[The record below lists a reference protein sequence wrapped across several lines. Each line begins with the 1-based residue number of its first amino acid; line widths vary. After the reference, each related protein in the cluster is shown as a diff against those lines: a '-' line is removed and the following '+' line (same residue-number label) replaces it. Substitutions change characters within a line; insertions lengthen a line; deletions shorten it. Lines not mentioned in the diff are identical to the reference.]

1 MTEIDMQPERPANF
15 TLNNDKC
22 FVCGTKN
29 PFGLQVD
36 LEIAEAGASVRIE
49 CTPPDHLQGWAD
61 ILHGGILS
69 TLLDEA
75 ITYVGIGTFDQHAV
89 TAQLE
94 VHFRNPAPTGVKLFV
109 SAERIKV
116 SKRLVEAKAEVTLGD
131 GTLIATGTGKVVPVS
146 ENFAP
151 KVPDTP

>member
-1 MTEIDMQPERPANF
+1 MAIE
-15 TLNNDKC
+15 NNDNC
-22 FVCGTKN
+22 FVCGMKN
-29 PFGLQVD
+29 PFGFQVKP
-36 LEIAEAGASVRIE
+36 EIIGDGAAVRIE
-49 CTPPDHLQGWAD
+49 CTPAEHLQGWAN

-75 ITYVGIGTFDQHAV
+75 ITYVGIGTFDQPAV

-94 VHFRNPAPTGVKLFV
+94 VRFRNPAPTAVKLFV
-109 SAERIKV
+109 SAERTKV

-131 GTLIATGTGKVVPVS
+131 GTLIATGAGKVVPVG

-151 KVPDTP
+151 KVPA

>member
-1 MTEIDMQPERPANF
+1 MTSASFAVWKIHSACKSIPKLLMQ
-15 TLNNDKC
+15 
-22 FVCGTKN
+22 
-29 PFGLQVD
+29 
-36 LEIAEAGASVRIE
+36 GASVRIE
-49 CTPPDHLQGWAD
+49 CTPPEHLQGWAD

-94 VHFRNPAPTGVKLFV
+94 VRFRNPAPTGVKLFV

-146 ENFAP
+146 ESFAP
-151 KVPDTP
+151 KVPAQ

>member
-1 MTEIDMQPERPANF
+1 MAIE
-15 TLNNDKC
+15 NNDKC
-22 FVCGTKN
+22 FVCGMKN
-29 PFGLQVD
+29 PFGFQVKP
-36 LEIAEAGASVRIE
+36 EIINGGASVRIE
-49 CTPPDHLQGWAD
+49 CTPAEHLQGWAN

-94 VHFRNPAPTGVKLFV
+94 VRFRNPAPTGVKLLV
-109 SAERIKV
+109 CAERTKI

-131 GTLIATGTGKVVPVS
+131 GTLIATGTGKVVPVGD
-146 ENFAP
+146 NFAP
-151 KVPDTP
+151 KVPTQ

>member
-1 MTEIDMQPERPANF
+1 MAIDTQSDTSTNLA
-15 TLNNDKC
+15 LNNDHC
-22 FVCGTKN
+22 FVCGMRN
-29 PFGLQVD
+29 PFGLQVKP
-36 LEIAEAGASVRIE
+36 EIKDAGAFVHIE
-49 CTPPDHLQGWAD
+49 CTPPEHLQGWAD

-75 ITYVGIGTFDQHAV
+75 ITYVGISTFNQHAV

-94 VHFRNPAPTGVKLFV
+94 VRFRNPAPTRVKLFV

-116 SKRLVEAKAEVTLGD
+116 SRKLVEAKAEVTLSD

-151 KVPDTP
+151 KTPAP

>member
-1 MTEIDMQPERPANF
+1 MQSEKPANY

-36 LEIAEAGASVRIE
+36 LDIRDAGASVRIE
-49 CTPPDHLQGWAD
+49 CTPPEHLQGWAN

-75 ITYVGIGTFDQHAV
+75 ITHVGIATFDQHAV

-94 VHFRNPAPTGVKLFV
+94 VRFRNPAPTGVKLFV
-109 SAERIKV
+109 CAERTKV
-116 SKRLVEAKAEVTLGD
+116 SKRLVEAKAEVTLSD
-131 GTLIATGTGKVVPVS
+131 NTLIATGIGKVVPVG

-151 KVPDTP
+151 KVPTQS

>member
-1 MTEIDMQPERPANF
+1 MAIE
-15 TLNNDKC
+15 NNDNC
-22 FVCGTKN
+22 FVCGMKN
-29 PFGLQVD
+29 PFGFQVKPEVRD
-36 LEIAEAGASVRIE
+36 GGASVHIE
-49 CTPPDHLQGWAD
+49 CTPAEHLQGWAN

-69 TLLDEA
+69 TLLDEV

-94 VHFRNPAPTGVKLFV
+94 IRFRNPAPTGVKLFV

-116 SKRLVEAKAEVTLGD
+116 SKRLVEAKAEVTLSD

-146 ENFAP
+146 EHFAP
-151 KVPDTP
+151 KVPAQF

>member
-1 MTEIDMQPERPANF
+1 MAIE
-15 TLNNDKC
+15 NNDNC
-22 FVCGTKN
+22 FVCGMKN
-29 PFGLQVD
+29 PFGFQVKP
-36 LEIAEAGASVRIE
+36 EIIGDGASVRIE
-49 CTPPDHLQGWAD
+49 CTPAEHLQGWAN

-75 ITYVGIGTFDQHAV
+75 ITYVGIGTFDQPAV

-94 VHFRNPAPTGVKLFV
+94 VRFRNPAPTAVKLFV
-109 SAERIKV
+109 SAERTKV

-131 GTLIATGTGKVVPVS
+131 GTLIATGAGKVVPVG

-151 KVPDTP
+151 KVPAQS

>member
-1 MTEIDMQPERPANF
+1 MAIE
-15 TLNNDKC
+15 NNDNC
-22 FVCGTKN
+22 FVCGMKN
-29 PFGLQVD
+29 PFGFQVKP
-36 LEIAEAGASVRIE
+36 EIIGDGASVRIE
-49 CTPPDHLQGWAD
+49 CTPAEHLQGWAN

-75 ITYVGIGTFDQHAV
+75 ITYVGIGTFDQPAV

-94 VHFRNPAPTGVKLFV
+94 VRFRNPAPTAVKLFV
-109 SAERIKV
+109 SAERTKV

-131 GTLIATGTGKVVPVS
+131 GTLIATGAGKVVPVG

-151 KVPDTP
+151 KVPAQ

>member
-1 MTEIDMQPERPANF
+1 MAVDMQSDTSVNLA
-15 TLNNDKC
+15 LDNDHC
-22 FVCGTKN
+22 FVCGMRN
-29 PFGLQVD
+29 PFGLQVKP
-36 LEIAEAGASVRIE
+36 EIKNDGEFVRIE
-49 CTPPDHLQGWAD
+49 CTPPEHLQGWAD

-75 ITYVGIGTFDQHAV
+75 ITYVGISTFNQHAV

-94 VHFRNPAPTGVKLFV
+94 VRFRKPAPTRVKLFV

-116 SKRLVEAKAEVTLGD
+116 SRRLVEAKAEVTLSD
-131 GTLIATGTGKVVPVS
+131 GTLIATGVGKVVPVN

-151 KVPDTP
+151 KMPK

>member
-1 MTEIDMQPERPANF
+1 MQSDTSTRLS
-15 TLNNDKC
+15 LNNDHC

-29 PFGLQVD
+29 PFGLRVKP
-36 LEIAEAGASVRIE
+36 EIRDGGALVHIE
-49 CTPPDHLQGWAD
+49 CTPPEHLQGWAD

-75 ITYVGIGTFDQHAV
+75 ITYVGISTFGQHAV

-94 VHFRNPAPTGVKLFV
+94 VRFRNPAPTRAKLFV
-109 SAERIKV
+109 SAERTKV
-116 SKRLVEAKAEVTLGD
+116 SRRLIEAKAEVRLKD

-146 ENFAP
+146 ESFAAKGP
-151 KVPDTP
+151 E

>member
-1 MTEIDMQPERPANF
+1 MAIE
-15 TLNNDKC
+15 NNDNC
-22 FVCGTKN
+22 FVCGMKN
-29 PFGLQVD
+29 PFGFQVKP
-36 LEIAEAGASVRIE
+36 EIIGNGASVRIE
-49 CTPPDHLQGWAD
+49 CTPAEHLQGWAN

-75 ITYVGIGTFDQHAV
+75 ITYVGISTFDQPAV

-94 VHFRNPAPTGVKLFV
+94 VRFRNPAPTAVKLHV

-116 SKRLVEAKAEVTLGD
+116 SKRLVEAKAEVTLSD
-131 GTLIATGTGKVVPVS
+131 GTLIATGTGKVVPVG

-151 KVPDTP
+151 KVPAQF

>member
-1 MTEIDMQPERPANF
+1 MIEIDMQPEKPANF

-22 FVCGTKN
+22 FVCGMEN
-29 PFGLQVD
+29 PFGLQVHP
-36 LEIAEAGASVRIE
+36 EISEAGASVRIE
-49 CTPPDHLQGWAD
+49 CTPPEHLQGWAN

-94 VHFRNPAPTGVKLFV
+94 VRFRNPAPTGVKLFV
-109 SAERIKV
+109 CAERIKV

-146 ENFAP
+146 ESFAP
-151 KVPDTP
+151 TAPAQ